1 MKIISISE
9 SPKKNKR
16 FRVYLDDGRYFD
28 FGLKDYKEGTYID
41 HHIKQK
47 RLNYIS
53 RHLANYNEKKLID
66 NLIASPALFSMMLLW
81 GESTNIYENINILNE
96 FLADA

>member
-16 FRVYLDDGRYFD
+16 FRVFLDDGRYFD
-28 FGLKDYKEGTYID
+28 FGLKDFKDGTYID
-41 HHIKQK
+41 HHDKQK

-66 NLIASPALFSMMLLW
+66 SITPSAALFSMMLLW
-81 GESTNIYENINILNE
+81 GESTDLYENIEILNE
-96 FLADA
+96 FLPEA